1 MTELVD
7 SAHELLNVEYLGS
20 QVIDAITQTLG
31 LGSYLSW
38 DETKRCEWLTTEL
51 MNSRPLIRKANLR
64 ASADVLE
71 VLDTF
76 CTIAEIGDEPFGA
89 YIISM
94 TRAPSDVLAVHL
106 LQKEMG
112 CVRHL
117 RVAPLFETKD
127 DLIAAPA
134 SMKALFEN
142 IWYKQHF
149 GLVGPAVRCPLLCRQ
164 LVPPEASSTRAAKYR
179 NLAMNLPH
187 FGSAA

>member
-1 MTELVD
+1 MTEHLFD
-7 SAHELLNVEYLGS
+7 SAHELNSEYLGS

-76 CTIAEIGDEPFGA
+76 CTIAEIGHEPFGA

-149 GLVGPAVRCPLLCRQ
+149 GLVGPAVRCPTHCRQ
-164 LVPPEASSTRAAKYR
+164 LVPPEACSARAAKSSR
-179 NLAMNLPH
+179 LCNELAAL
-187 FGSAA
+187 